1 MLKERVEP
9 RISVNKLGEYAAT
22 NSATRRRRIVLDQK
36 KPKDFIVSRYSDA
49 QDLVADFLSGNLDYE
64 DLLDKVDEFRNTTA
78 STDWQENRNKVCA
91 EALLSFIDMAD
102 KLDFGSL
109 VLTKGEQ
116 TPPRLL
122 VQSVSVS
129 IKPELLITKHKR
141 SGDSVAGAV
150 KLHMS
155 KSYTMS
161 DNAGS
166 YAATMLQQF
175 VEANSQF
182 PCDRRLCYVVD
193 VFGQRIFTAPRSH
206 IRRRKAIEASCE
218 EINRAWPEL

>member
-36 KPKDFIVSRYSDA
+36 KPKDFIVSKYSDA
-49 QDLVADFLSGNLDYE
+49 QELVADFLSGNLDYE
-64 DLLDKVDEFRNTTA
+64 DLFHRVDEFRNMTA

-91 EALLSFIDMAD
+91 EALLSFIDIAE
-102 KLDFGSL
+102 KLNFSGLDL
-109 VLTKGEQ
+109 IKGEQ
-116 TPPRLL
+116 NPPKLL
-122 VQSVSVS
+122 VQGVSIS
-129 IKPELLITKHKR
+129 IKPDLLITKRKR

-155 KSYTMS
+155 KNHIMS

-166 YAATMLQQF
+166 YTATTLQQF

-182 PCDRRLCYVVD
+182 SCDRRLCYVVD
-193 VFGQRIFTAPRSH
+193 VFGQRVFTAPRSH
-206 IRRRKAIEASCE
+206 KRRREAIEASCE
-218 EINRAWPEL
+218 EINRAWHDL